1 MSGSWH
7 VSCMNMLVGNCHEH
21 VNMLWVLWQLG
32 PRMWEGQ
39 IREGV
44 VPMRAWSHGSPEVG
58 FWLHTGEVDLVQGN
72 DSNLTVK
79 R

>member
-1 MSGSWH
+1 
-7 VSCMNMLVGNCHEH
+7 VGTVAAWPEDVGRAN
-21 VNMLWVLWQLG
+21 Q
-32 PRMWEGQ
+32 R
-39 IREGV
+39 